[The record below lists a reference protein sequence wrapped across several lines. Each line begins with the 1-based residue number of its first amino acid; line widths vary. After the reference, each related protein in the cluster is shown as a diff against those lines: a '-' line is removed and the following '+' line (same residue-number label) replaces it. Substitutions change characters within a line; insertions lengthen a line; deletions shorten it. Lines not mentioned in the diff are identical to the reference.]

1 MFEIVE
7 KGGVMKLK
15 RFVAVDIRQAIAQV
29 REELGP
35 EAVILSNR
43 TTPDGVEIIA
53 ATDYQ
58 DSIENVAPANSAAA
72 QLSQTTASNAKDQSK
87 ERKTPTL
94 IKADPGSPLRGPLG
108 GKPSGEGSQAW
119 KKLVAQV
126 YESEGVSPPP
136 ASAAKPAPRKERPI
150 QAAAEIT
157 NRIPAPPSSPTPPT
171 IRPAALTTPMSP
183 VASAVGKSTLA
194 AQPDVALQGVWGELN
209 SLRALL
215 ERQVSSLAW
224 GDLSRRFPQRA
235 KLLRRLLEL
244 GISPA
249 VSRRILAEVPED
261 GEVEQVWRRVLT
273 VLANRLSVVRDDV
286 VQKGGVFAL
295 IGPTGVGKTTTIAK
309 MAARFA
315 LAHGAKG
322 IALVTTD
329 NYRIG
334 AHEQLRTYGRILGT
348 PVRVAN
354 DAEDL
359 RTTLKSLGDKQLVLI
374 DTAGMSQ
381 RDVRISEQFAMLSE
395 GSALIRSY
403 LVMSAASQL
412 SVLDETIQA
421 FSQASLA
428 GCILTKIDESASLGA
443 ALSVTLHHDLPIAYT
458 SDGQRV
464 PEDLQR
470 ARGVDLVKRAITLM
484 TKCSKPVEDEEVE
497 LAFGGMVANDLF

>member
-1 MFEIVE
+1 
-7 KGGVMKLK
+7 MKLK
-15 RFVAVDIRQAIAQV
+15 RFVATDIRQAIAQV

-53 ATDYQ
+53 ATDYE
-58 DSIENVAPANSAAA
+58 DSIVNVPPSTSQAQSPAGRDQAQAPAAP
-72 QLSQTTASNAKDQSK
+72 AKDSQK
-87 ERKTPTL
+87 DRKQPTI
-94 IKADPGSPLRGPLG
+94 IKAAPGSAQRNAPA
-108 GKPSGEGSQAW
+108 GKPTVGAAPAW
-119 KKLVAQV
+119 QQLVAKV
-126 YESEGVSPPP
+126 YESELGSAQ
-136 ASAAKPAPRKERPI
+136 ASKPAPRKQPDANSASESPRRSVVPS
-150 QAAAEIT
+150 QQQTAWAE
-157 NRIPAPPSSPTPPT
+157 APPVPV
-171 IRPAALTTPMSP
+171 SP
-183 VASAVGKSTLA
+183 VASAVISARTKPS
-194 AQPDVALQGVWGELN
+194 DEALQGVWGELN

-215 ERQVSSLAW
+215 EKQVSSLAW
-224 GDLSRRFPQRA
+224 GDLARRFPQRA

-273 VLANRLSVVRDDV
+273 VLANRLSVVRDDI
-286 VQKGGVFAL
+286 VQQGGVVAL

-334 AHEQLRTYGRILGT
+334 AHEQLRTYGRILGA

-354 DAEDL
+354 DADEL
-359 RTTLKSLGDKQLVLI
+359 RSTLKSLSDKQLVLI

-381 RDVRISEQFAMLSE
+381 RDVRISEQFSMLSQ
-395 GSALIRSY
+395 GSSLIRSY
-403 LVMSAASQL
+403 LVLSAASQL
-412 SVLDETIQA
+412 SVLDESIQA
-421 FSQASLA
+421 FGQASLA

-443 ALSVTLHHDLPIAYT
+443 ALSVTLHHELPIAYT

-464 PEDLQR
+464 PEDLHR
-470 ARGVDLVKRAITLM
+470 ARSVDLVKRAITMM
-484 TKCSKPVEDEEVE
+484 TKSAKPVEDEEVE
-497 LAFGGMVANDLF
+497 LAFGGMAANDLF